1 MSRKIAM
8 FATAIRPSQA
18 LLTGSMVC
26 QGRASKKNYIFRVYK
41 PISELSIVMISVRRG
56 RLGP

>member
-1 MSRKIAM
+1 M

-26 QGRASKKNYIFRVYK
+26 QGRASKKKYIFTGFK
-41 PISELSIVMISVRRG
+41 PISVLSNVMTNVRVW
-56 RLGP
+56 

>member
-41 PISELSIVMISVRRG
+41 PISVLSNVMTNVG
-56 RLGP
+56 VW